1 VALLAKTRAQGD
13 QPTDVTVFQGE
24 TVVFKCY
31 GNRVMWLRVVQ
42 QSGSSQSV
50 TEKIFS
56 SPDTWHIDKGTK
68 YDTNGTYN
76 LAIKDVQARTDGG
89 RYQCDT
95 DESNVFLNANLLV
108 LGKTFMNLCAH

>member
-1 VALLAKTRAQGD
+1 VALLPKTRAQDD

-31 GNRVMWLRVVQ
+31 GTRVLWVRVEQ
-42 QSGSSQSV
+42 QSDSSQSV

-56 SPDTWHIDKGTK
+56 SPDTWHIEERTK

-76 LAIKDVQARTDGG
+76 LVIKDVQARMDGG
-89 RYQCDT
+89 TYQCDT

-108 LGKTFMNLCAH
+108 LGNTFMNLCAH